1 MPVDA
6 ATDGLKSEHVV
17 VCFQIQGCFWGEKL
31 IQGKGTGIYNLDRY
45 LRSNGVPQSCEWND
59 LDTADAPL
67 KLTGARGRGKLCFYR
82 LPFMIFNGLF
92 FLQL

>member
-59 LDTADAPL
+59 LGT
-67 KLTGARGRGKLCFYR
+67 R
-82 LPFMIFNGLF
+82 LMPRSNLLEPEAEVSFVSIG
-92 FLQL
+92 FLL